1 MDAFLEQVARKVEER
16 ARITPEEG
24 MALFRHPDLLGVGEL
39 ARRAKALRS
48 GDCAYFNVNF
58 HINLTNVCAHGCRF
72 CAFHKDK
79 GQEGGYAM
87 TVEDALA
94 EARRVES
101 LGVTEFHVVSACHP
115 DLPFDY
121 YLQVVRALKS
131 RYPAV
136 HIQAFTA
143 VEIDYFASLAGLPTS
158 EVLARLQ
165 AAGMGSLPGGGAEIF
180 NPAVRGAL
188 CPDKTTGERWLAI
201 HGEAHRL
208 GMRTNA
214 TMLYGHLESLED
226 RVDHLDRLRRQQD
239 SSGGF
244 QAFIPLPFHPHN
256 TRLSDLRR
264 TSAVDDLRTI
274 AVSRLMLDNI
284 PHVKAFWIMLGLPVA
299 QVSLQFGSDDLDGTV
314 VEEKIT
320 HAAGA
325 TTDKGISQERLVA
338 LIREAGW
345 TPVERD
351 TLYRH
356 LRAF

>member
-1 MDAFLEQVARKVEER
+1 MDGFLTRIARKGEER
-16 ARITPEEG
+16 ARLTPADG
-24 MALFRHPDLLGVGEL
+24 MGLFRHPDLLAVGEL
-39 ARRAKALRS
+39 ARRAKTLCS
-48 GDCAYFNVNF
+48 GQEAYFNVNF

-72 CAFHKDK
+72 CAFHRDK

-94 EARRVES
+94 EARRVEA

-121 YLQVVRALKS
+121 YLQVVKALKD

-136 HIQAFTA
+136 HVQAFTA
-143 VEIDYFASLAGLPTS
+143 VEIDYFGKIAALPTA

-180 NPAVRGAL
+180 NPAVRTSL

-208 GMRTNA
+208 GMATNA
-214 TMLYGHLESLED
+214 TMLYGHVESLED

-239 SSGGF
+239 ATGGF
-244 QAFIPLPFHPHN
+244 QAFIPLPFHPDN
-256 TRLSDLRR
+256 TQLPGIRR
-264 TSAVDDLRTI
+264 ASAVEDLRTI

-284 PHVKAFWIMLGLPVA
+284 PHV
-299 QVSLQFGSDDLDGTV
+299 
-314 VEEKIT
+314 
-320 HAAGA
+320 
-325 TTDKGISQERLVA
+325 
-338 LIREAGW
+338 
-345 TPVERD
+345 
-351 TLYRH
+351 
-356 LRAF
+356 